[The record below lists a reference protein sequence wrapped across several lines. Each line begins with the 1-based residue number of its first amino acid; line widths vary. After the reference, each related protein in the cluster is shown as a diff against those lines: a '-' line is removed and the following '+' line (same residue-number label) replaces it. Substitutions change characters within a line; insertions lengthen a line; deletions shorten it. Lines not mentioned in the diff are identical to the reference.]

1 MVFLQHTRESRVSIG
16 TARMAHLGL
25 ANSELHE
32 GIEFGTG
39 SPAARWFP
47 RPGTFLLFPGEGALD
62 PGELAEPPETLVVI
76 DGTWPQARK
85 LLSLNPA
92 LRALPRIGFRP
103 RRPGNY
109 RIRRE
114 PAEHCVA
121 TVEAVVE
128 VLALLERDE
137 ARFEPLIRA
146 FTSMVDFQIAA
157 KERRT
162 TPPRRRLKPAPPW
175 WTAAGMP
182 DLEALWPRL
191 VAVAGEA
198 NAHRRDS
205 GVPGLPELVHLVA
218 VRPAT
223 GETFESFVAPRRP
236 LAPAAPFHLEV
247 GRDDLLGGRAVPEV
261 IGDWDR
267 FLGPDSVLAGWGG
280 FAWELLAQEGWHPRH
295 APVDLRVVGAQRLHR
310 RPGSPEG
317 AATAMGLDGTKVET
331 GQGSGLSGRA
341 GRNVRHLAA
350 LLALLRDEIRT
361 GRAAGIGSAPKEG
374 PEPAA

>member
-1 MVFLQHTRESRVSIG
+1 MFLQHTREARVSIG

-32 GIEFGTG
+32 GIEFGPD
-39 SPAARWFP
+39 SEAAR
-47 RPGTFLLFPGEGALD
+47 RISGPGTYLLFPGDGALD
-62 PGELAEPPETLVVI
+62 PGELVEPPETLVVI
-76 DGTWPQARK
+76 DGTWPLARK

-92 LRALPRIGFRP
+92 LRALPRIGFQP

-109 RIRRE
+109 RIRKE

-121 TVEAVVE
+121 TIEAVVE

-162 TPPRRRLKPAPPW
+162 TPVRRRLKPAPPW

-182 DLEALWPRL
+182 DLEALWPNL

-205 GVPGLPELVHLVA
+205 PVPGVPELVHLVA
-218 VRPAT
+218 LRPAS
-223 GETFESFVAPRRP
+223 GETFHAFVAPRRP
-236 LAPAAPFHLEV
+236 LATAAPFHLEV
-247 GRDDLLGGRAVPEV
+247 DRDALLDGQTVPDFLES
-261 IGDWDR
+261 WDR
-267 FLGPDSVLAGWGG
+267 FLKPDDVLVGWGG
-280 FAWELLAQEGWHPRH
+280 FAWELLAREGWRPPRT
-295 APVDLRVVGAQRLHR
+295 PVDLRVVGAQRLHR

-317 AATAMGLDGTKVET
+317 AAAALGLQPETLADGP
-331 GQGSGLSGRA
+331 GSGLPGRA
-341 GRNVRHLAA
+341 GRNVRHVAA
-350 LLALLRDEIRT
+350 LLEHLLGEVRSGTRT
-361 GRAAGIGSAPKEG
+361 GPLAELG
-374 PEPAA
+374 EPPRTAR